1 MGMVRSSAE
10 AAECSQPKLNTS
22 AVADLQNCHMFEVR
36 DIDRGN
42 LTLVVTTSKY
52 IHVLS
57 WKDSIFVLRQKI
69 STPEVVTCMMMTP
82 SSVIYGAGK
91 IYELDTK
98 NFQLQEFL
106 DETDPSLYFVIFG
119 GDDLTI
125 PMSILD
131 VGQSNWTPA
140 QKTCREFLICFPT
153 LGIFVD
159 EEGHRSRGEDI
170 AWLKFPQ
177 SINYRHPNL
186 YIFHHSSVEIIRL
199 DSSSYTTTRIGMDSL
214 DIGKEVGNIP
224 PSTYIP
230 LPTPQYIGKGPR
242 CGSIVVNSK
251 DKHKTEVSIYLLK
264 LDPNPSFCFFYIC
277 K

>member
-1 MGMVRSSAE
+1 
-10 AAECSQPKLNTS
+10 
-22 AVADLQNCHMFEVR
+22 
-36 DIDRGN
+36 
-42 LTLVVTTSKY
+42 
-52 IHVLS
+52 
-57 WKDSIFVLRQKI
+57 
-69 STPEVVTCMMMTP
+69 
-82 SSVIYGAGK
+82 
-91 IYELDTK
+91 
-98 NFQLQEFL
+98 
-106 DETDPSLYFVIFG
+106 
-119 GDDLTI
+119 
-125 PMSILD
+125 LD

-199 DSSSYTTTRIGMDSL
+199 DGSSYTTTRIGMDSK

-224 PSTYIP
+224 PSTYLP

-242 CGSIVVNSK
+242 CGSIVVTSK
-251 DKHKTEVSIYLLK
+251 DKHKTEIYEIDLEAATTSTGTKDAMETKQIVAKKSKSSSVSPASTSSSEETESQ
-264 LDPNPSFCFFYIC
+264 LDSSEA
-277 K
+277 